1 MIAPTMTGALFN
13 SERRQT
19 PFVELDGLVMRAL
32 LALPRN
38 EASLA
43 GKNLCFPGKFPAP
56 SGPSEVEMSCLERRG
71 ECRLEAAV
79 KSFLLTRG
87 ATEMEPPTLHAPDI
101 GGTLTVAGYLTA
113 DTARTTESVS
123 APLTKRNRPP
133 TMWWRPI
140 S

>member
-19 PFVELDGLVMRAL
+19 SFLVELDGLVMRAL

-56 SGPSEVEMSCLERRG
+56 SLPRKVPGTFWNIRG
-71 ECRLEAAV
+71 RDEL
-79 KSFLLTRG
+79 F
-87 ATEMEPPTLHAPDI
+87 
-101 GGTLTVAGYLTA
+101 
-113 DTARTTESVS
+113 RTTGGMPIRGCREELSTDDNGHS
-123 APLTKRNRPP
+123 ALRRSTAERL
-133 TMWWRPI
+133 